1 MDRLERN
8 TRTVTLFTL
17 LSRMTGLARDAA
29 LSRVFG
35 VGPVMDAFAF
45 AFMLPNLFRR
55 LFGEGALSAAFLPVY
70 THLDATDPKAARQL
84 AALLT
89 AMLVAVLGGLTLLG
103 ELVLGG
109 LLLGAGGDHLTLRLM
124 MITLPYMP
132 LVCLV
137 AILGSILQVHGRFG
151 PTAASPVILNLAIV
165 GAAVGSMWLP
175 VDSAE
180 TDPLPARAVIV
191 AAAIGVAGLL
201 QLAWSLWVL
210 RDVAIEWRQPWIKP
224 LHAFR
229 EAWRNG
235 LRDVLTKAGP
245 MILGL
250 GVLQVNTFVDGLI
263 ASWPST
269 IGPTIFGI
277 QYPLEQGALAT
288 LGYAQR
294 LYEFPLGVFG
304 IAVATAIFPLLAKQ
318 AATPAPFLATL
329 RRGVR
334 LVAFIGVPA
343 SIGLMVTSVPLTA
356 VVLQGGDFGA
366 DDTRRVAF
374 VLLGY
379 APAIW
384 AYSMNH
390 TLIRGL
396 YAMGDSVSPVR
407 ISLWMVLLNFTLNCT
422 LIWTPLRE
430 AGLAWSTAL
439 CAVLQMLLLARVI
452 RQRLSA
458 RINQPIIDR
467 AVGISLLK
475 TTALSM
481 LMGAP
486 VWLLARSVLAG
497 GGAEGRS
504 WHEMLLLLS
513 GCVLLGGAVFALGAV
528 LLRMPELRWALGGRD
543 QR

>member
-35 VGPVMDAFAF
+35 VGPTMDAFAF

-70 THLDATDPKAARQL
+70 THLDGTDPKAAKRL
-84 AALLT
+84 AALMT
-89 AMLVAVLGGLTLLG
+89 ALLVMVLGGLMLLG
-103 ELVLGG
+103 ELVLGA
-109 LLLGAGGDHLTLRLM
+109 LLLGAGGEHLTLRLM

-137 AILGSILQVHGRFG
+137 ALLGAVLQVHGRFG

-165 GAAVGSMWLP
+165 GAAVGSIGIP
-175 VDSAE
+175 VGAAAS
-180 TDPLPARAVIV
+180 DPLPAQAVIV
-191 AAAIGVAGLL
+191 ATSIGVAGIL
-201 QLAWSLWVL
+201 QVAWSLWVL
-210 RDVAIEWRQPWIKP
+210 RDVGIVWRGPWLRPRAAI
-224 LHAFR
+224 R
-229 EAWRNG
+229 EAWGNG

-269 IGPTIFGI
+269 IGPTIAGF

-318 AATPAPFLATL
+318 AATPAPFLDTL

-356 VVLQGGDFGA
+356 VVLQGGDFGP

-407 ISLWMVLLNFTLNCT
+407 ISLWMVGLNFLLNCT

-439 CAVLQMLLLARVI
+439 CAVIQMVLLARVI
-452 RQRLSA
+452 RHRLSA
-458 RINQPIIDR
+458 RIDQPIVDR

-475 TTALSM
+475 TAALSV
-481 LMGAP
+481 LMGTA
-486 VWLLARSVLAG
+486 VWLFARAVLPAG
-497 GGAEGRS
+497 GSEDRA
-504 WHEMLLLLS
+504 WHEMLLVLA
-513 GCVLLGGAVFALGAV
+513 GCVLIGGGIYALGAG
-528 LLRMPELRWALGGRD
+528 LLRMPELRWALGGRGS
-543 QR
+543 R